1 MPTVSVN
8 VARSSE
14 NYDIEIGG
22 GTHERVGASLRQAA
36 SAHLRRV
43 ALVSNKRVFKLYG
56 AAVETSLTQARFSV
70 TTVFI
75 GDGERFKTWRTAEKV
90 LTQVAQAKLE
100 RSDAIVA
107 LGGGVVGDLA
117 GFVASLYL
125 RGITFVNLPTTL
137 LAQID
142 SSVGGKTGVNT
153 AHGKNSTGT
162 FHHPRRVLIDT
173 ATLRTLSRRDA
184 VAGWC
189 EAIKQG
195 AIGGIE
201 LFEMT
206 RNYLRD
212 AGDADN
218 AGGAA
223 LSPKSEQESARL
235 SNLLAAHVAFKA
247 DIVANDERENIER
260 DDHRSR
266 RILNFGHT
274 VAHALEA
281 VTAYRRFRHGE
292 AVGYGMLAAAE
303 ISTRLNLLPETDL
316 QTLRSCIALAGNLPP
331 AADVDTEAVM
341 SRLKF
346 DKKSVGGTLKWV
358 LLKQLG
364 VPQIVDET
372 DVPRHIIK
380 AGIHSSLNA
389 SAVPALTS

>member
-1 MPTVSVN
+1 MPNVIVK
-8 VARSSE
+8 VARASE
-14 NYDIEIGG
+14 KYDIEIGD
-22 GTHERVGASLRQAA
+22 GTLARIGESLRQVA
-36 SAHLRRV
+36 SVHARRV
-43 ALVSNKRVFKLYG
+43 ALISNKRVFKLYG
-56 AAVETSLTQARFSV
+56 AAVETSLKDAGFDV
-70 TTVFI
+70 TSIFI
-75 GDGERFKTWRTAEKV
+75 GDGECFKTWRTAEKV
-90 LTQVAQAKLE
+90 LAQVAKAKLE

-153 AHGKNSTGT
+153 AHGKNLIGT
-162 FHHPRRVLIDT
+162 FHHPRLVLIDT
-173 ATLRTLSRRDA
+173 LTLCTLSARDG

-212 AGDADN
+212 AGGG
-218 AGGAA
+218 AGDAA
-223 LSPKSEQESARL
+223 LSPTSEQAVASL

-247 DIVANDERENIER
+247 EIVAGDERENIER
-260 DDHRSR
+260 EDNRSR

-281 VTAYRRFRHGE
+281 ATAYRRFRHGE

-303 ISTRLNLLPETDL
+303 ISARLNTLAETDL
-316 QTLRSCIALAGNLPP
+316 QSLRSCIALAGRLPS
-331 AADVDTEAVM
+331 AADVDVNAVM
-341 SRLKF
+341 NRLKF
-346 DKKSVGGTLKWV
+346 DKKSVGGNLKWV

-372 DVPRHIIK
+372 DVPRHIIET
-380 AGIHSSLNA
+380 AIHSSLNA
-389 SAVPALTS
+389 SATHASIP